1 MDDNGIIFHDERLDL
16 YNTKQKETY
25 KDVVIN
31 SGLNNKQR
39 KEAEQL
45 VEEFKDIFS
54 DVPTTTNI
62 VEHKVELTH
71 NEPIKSKPYPIPYK
85 MQEVVDKE
93 IADMLATGIIEP
105 SDAPYAS
112 PLVLV
117 KKPDGT
123 SGFVLIS
130 RILIKSLCPIQNQ

>member
-1 MDDNGIIFHDERLDL
+1 
-16 YNTKQKETY
+16 
-25 KDVVIN
+25 VIN
-31 SGLNNKQR
+31 CGLNRKQR
-39 KEAEQL
+39 KDAEQL

-62 VEHKVELTH
+62 VEHKVELSH
-71 NEPIKSKPYPIPYK
+71 DEPIKSKPYPIPYK

-93 IADMLATGIIEP
+93 IADMLAMSIIEP

-123 SGFVLIS
+123 FRVYQSINWFICMAA
-130 RILIKSLCPIQNQ
+130 KSWIETCIQLKL

>member
-1 MDDNGIIFHDERLDL
+1 MTNTGQVDQQIRKEYSPQQAAAVACVLEDCDPRMDDNGIIFHDDKLDL

-25 KDVVIN
+25 KDVVMN

-62 VEHKVELTH
+62 
-71 NEPIKSKPYPIPYK
+71 
-85 MQEVVDKE
+85 
-93 IADMLATGIIEP
+93 
-105 SDAPYAS
+105 
-112 PLVLV
+112 
-117 KKPDGT
+117 
-123 SGFVLIS
+123 F
-130 RILIKSLCPIQNQ
+130 

>member
-1 MDDNGIIFHDERLDL
+1 M
-16 YNTKQKETY
+16 QK
-25 KDVVIN
+25 
-31 SGLNNKQR
+31 
-39 KEAEQL
+39 
-45 VEEFKDIFS
+45 
-54 DVPTTTNI
+54 
-62 VEHKVELTH
+62 
-71 NEPIKSKPYPIPYK
+71 
-85 MQEVVDKE
+85 VVDKE
-93 IADMLATGIIEP
+93 IANMLAMGIIEP